1 MTEIELAKQIKS
13 LFFGKKINEAETR
26 FKIIDELLEK
36 YFKWPKSKS
45 CVEFF
50 IKGNRADY
58 ILYGKNNNPILV
70 IESKKTGNYFEL
82 PKNLNFK
89 SNFQKITLE
98 KLLSDKFIKEAIYQV
113 REYCEDLPCNF
124 GCICNGNV
132 WIFFKINSNGQ
143 KPWKSLP
150 AYVIKSLDYFIED
163 YTEAINFMGFTSVTE
178 NQSLQKNIGLTKKM
192 YPEIFFPKT
201 HVTAYDS
208 LVNPNR
214 YAKSF
219 AIIARR
225 YLGAIPENDK
235 EFMKACYVSNSYKG
249 KYDSLQENVQS
260 YLIDSLTPYFIN
272 SGVVDF
278 SNNFEGGKFG
288 KAIIE
293 KIKNEN
299 LDNVMILFGGRGS
312 GKSTFLK
319 RFLYH
324 IRPIQIDMYS
334 KIALVDL
341 INSSQ
346 TSDLLTIEIW
356 NKVLIEIDKDNL
368 FKGTRE
374 QIQEL
379 FSDEF
384 TVFKKQILDGLND
397 NSEQYQLKVT
407 EFIQICLSDI
417 KIFAEKLS
425 IYWKNKKRGLIIF
438 LDNMDQLPPQLQD
451 TTYLTANEIAK
462 KLSCLVI
469 ISMREERFYIAK
481 TKGVLDAYHTPG
493 FHLTSPIIPEVI
505 IKRIDFIISE
515 LDYTENLNEDFLIK
529 DLTELSAIKRF
540 FKACNKQL
548 KDENSYLNN
557 FLRFATHGDVRQ
569 ALEFFKGF
577 ITSGYIN
584 VDEVADNDG
593 WVFQIHQVIKPMM
606 IPDRFFYDEKQSRI
620 PNLLQLRN
628 DVNSSHFTG
637 LRILHLLFNSS
648 TGKSS
653 TGFIDAK
660 YFIHEFESKY
670 FLKEDCENHLNVF
683 MNKGLIES
691 SNRLEEFNE
700 KIDQIKITAFG
711 SYIYEQL
718 ALNFAYLELVALDCG
733 IFDEELS
740 GYLINSANNEIK
752 LKQLFKTNE
761 RMQLRLERTDIFI
774 KYLEKQEIEES
785 ETFNLDKNDVKFS
798 EKLRNNFIIEKEKV
812 LKSLN
817 KNLNRQDSNVS

>member
-1 MTEIELAKQIKS
+1 MEEIELVRQIKS
-13 LFFGKKINEAETR
+13 VFVGKKINEAETR
-26 FKIIDELLEK
+26 FKIIDEILEK
-36 YFKWPKSKS
+36 YLKWPKSKS
-45 CVEFF
+45 SVEFF
-50 IKGNRADY
+50 VKGNRADY
-58 ILYGKNNNPILV
+58 VLYGKNGKPALI
-70 IESKKTGNYFEL
+70 IESKKTGNYFNL
-82 PKNLNFK
+82 PENLNFK
-89 SNFQKITLE
+89 NNFQKITLE
-98 KLLSDKFIKEAIYQV
+98 KLLTDKFIKEAIYQV
-113 REYCEDLPCNF
+113 REYCEDLICNY

-143 KPWKSLP
+143 KPWKNLP
-150 AYVIKSLDYFIED
+150 AYVIKSLDYFVDD
-163 YTEAINFMGFTSVTE
+163 YTEAINFMGYTSVVE
-178 NQSLQKNIGLTKKM
+178 NQSLQKSIGLTKKL
-192 YPEIFFPKT
+192 YPEIFLPKT

-214 YAKSF
+214 YAKTF

-235 EFMKACYVSNSYKG
+235 DFMKACYVSNSYKG
-249 KYDSLQENVQS
+249 KYDSLQDNVQS

-288 KAIIE
+288 KSIVE

-324 IRPIQIDMYS
+324 IRPIQIDMFS

-356 NKVLIEIDKDNL
+356 NKVLKEIDKEKL
-368 FKGTRE
+368 YKGTRE
-374 QIQEL
+374 QIQDL

-384 TVFKKQILDGLND
+384 NVYKKQILDGLD
-397 NSEQYQLKVT
+397 EKSEQYQQLVT
-407 EFIQICLSDI
+407 EFIQKCLFDV
-417 KIFAEKLS
+417 KIFSEKLS
-425 IYWKNKKRGLIIF
+425 IYWKDRKRGLIIF

-451 TTYLTANEIAK
+451 TTYLTAVEIAK

-469 ISMREERFYIAK
+469 ISMREERFYDAK

-505 IKRIDFIISE
+505 KKRIDYILTE
-515 LDYTENLNEDFLIK
+515 LDFTENLNEDFLIK
-529 DLTELSAIKRF
+529 DLTELSAIKSF
-540 FKACNKQL
+540 FVVCSKQL

-584 VDEVADNDG
+584 VDEIADNG
-593 WVFQIHQVIKPMM
+593 RWVFQIHQVIKPMM
-606 IPDRFFYDEKQSRI
+606 IPDRFFYDEKVSRI

-637 LRILHLLFNSS
+637 LRILHSLFNSS
-648 TGKSS
+648 YGKSS

-660 YFIHEFESKY
+660 YFVQEFESKF

-691 SNRLEEFNE
+691 SNRLEEFND

-711 SYIYEQL
+711 SYIYEHL
-718 ALNFAYLELVALDCG
+718 ALNFAYLELVSLDCG
-733 IFDEELS
+733 IFNEELS
-740 GYLINSANNEIK
+740 NYLINSANNEIK
-752 LKQLFKTNE
+752 LKQTFKTNE
-761 RMQLRLERTDIFI
+761 RMQLRLERTDVFI
-774 KYLEKQEIEES
+774 TYLEKQEIEES
-785 ETFNLDKNDVKFS
+785 ETFNLDKNEMKFS
-798 EKLRNNFIIEKEKV
+798 EKLRNNFILEKEKV

-817 KNLNRQDSNVS
+817 KNLKRQDSNVS